1 MKMENLFYFVQHP
14 QKLSYSSIAFCFI
27 EKDVKTTD
35 ELFYALDNQ
44 FKFCVFGW
52 NWDAL
57 KDALCGFD
65 NEKKR
70 NIVIM
75 HEAINMNNSVFYNY
89 LLCLMSAALV
99 WKKHSNKHRFFPI
112 FSVEDREK
120 IMKILYTDEPQE
132 WFKVFCENLGLKK

>member
-1 MKMENLFYFVQHP
+1 MENLFYFVQHP
-14 QKLSYSSIAFCFI
+14 KKLSYSSIAFCFI

-35 ELFYALDNQ
+35 ELFYA
-44 FKFCVFGW
+44 
-52 NWDAL
+52 
-57 KDALCGFD
+57 FD

-75 HEAINMNNSVFYNY
+75 HEAINMNNSVLYNY